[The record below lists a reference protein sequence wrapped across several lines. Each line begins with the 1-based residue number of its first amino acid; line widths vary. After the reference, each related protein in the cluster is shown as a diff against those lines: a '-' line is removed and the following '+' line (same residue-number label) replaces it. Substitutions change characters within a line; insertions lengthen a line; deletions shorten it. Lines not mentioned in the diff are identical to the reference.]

1 MSKNQRGLL
10 DEAMAL
16 CRRQDATITKLRA
29 GIDQAIVLCEMYR
42 DAAEGEDEQS
52 RQFWGRHAEQFIAL
66 LVHGT
71 SAEPPVSTRKVML
84 P

>member
-1 MSKNQRGLL
+1 MTKVSAEEWK
-10 DEAMAL
+10 AL
-16 CRRQDATITKLRA
+16 CHRQDATITKFRA

-42 DAAEGEDEQS
+42 DAAAESEDEQS

-71 SAEPPVSTRKVML
+71 SAEPPVPTRKVML
-84 P
+84 R